1 MDRGAWQATV
11 HRVLKSKTPLND
23 QCFHFFSTFLMFS
36 TRHWILLSLVL
47 LCLSF
52 PSYKMGILITALPA
66 WSYVG
71 LVKSFVQVF
80 EKQKK
85 PTFGQPNI

>member
-1 MDRGAWQATV
+1 
-11 HRVLKSKTPLND
+11 
-23 QCFHFFSTFLMFS
+23 MFS

-71 LVKSFVQVF
+71 LAKSFVQVF
-80 EKQKK
+80 L
-85 PTFGQPNI
+85 